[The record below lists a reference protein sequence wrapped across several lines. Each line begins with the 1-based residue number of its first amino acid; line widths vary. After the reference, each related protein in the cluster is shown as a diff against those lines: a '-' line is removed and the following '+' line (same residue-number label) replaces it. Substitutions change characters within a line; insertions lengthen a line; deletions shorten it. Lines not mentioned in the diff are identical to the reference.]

1 MGDGINDAPV
11 RATADLGA
19 AMGAA
24 GSDAAVEAADLVLID
39 DDPLKIAEGIR
50 QARRTQKIVW
60 ENIIISIAL
69 KVLVMILGAFGVV
82 PLWLAVFSD
91 VGVCLMAVL
100 NAMR

>member
-11 RATADLGA
+11 LATADLGA

-69 KVLVMILGAFGVV
+69 KVLVMILGAFGIV

>member
-1 MGDGINDAPV
+1 M
-11 RATADLGA
+11 
-19 AMGAA
+19 
-24 GSDAAVEAADLVLID
+24 AVPPEAVMD